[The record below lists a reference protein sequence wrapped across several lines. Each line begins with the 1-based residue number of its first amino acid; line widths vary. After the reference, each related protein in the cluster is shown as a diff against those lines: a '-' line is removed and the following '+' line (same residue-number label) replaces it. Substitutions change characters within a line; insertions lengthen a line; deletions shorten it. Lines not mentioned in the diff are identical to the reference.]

1 PLVLTHKIPTVL
13 NKRGITI
20 PIFAIIGI
28 LTVAGACF
36 AAVIAVLLYRSST
49 RELAEV
55 ASDQVASWAAPGL
68 PSKLRFPASTS
79 DARRVFCVY
88 DNRLSERPTGLN
100 FSIEDL
106 RVEYCDDIVYGYV
119 GLDSSATNIRS
130 KLPKY
135 DFLDEGFKRSS
146 TRELAEVASD
156 QVASWAAPGLPSKL
170 RFPASTSDARRVF
183 CVYDNRLSERP
194 TGLNFS
200 IEDLR
205 VEYCDDIVY
214 GYVGLDSSATNIRS
228 KLPKYDFLDEGFK

>member
-1 PLVLTHKIPTVL
+1 MCGPCLLGRIGRALWALRPTCYQF
-13 NKRGITI
+13 RSHD
-20 PIFAIIGI
+20 
-28 LTVAGACF
+28 
-36 AAVIAVLLYRSST
+36 RSST

-135 DFLDEGFKRSS
+135 DFLDEGFKR
-146 TRELAEVASD
+146 
-156 QVASWAAPGLPSKL
+156 
-170 RFPASTSDARRVF
+170 
-183 CVYDNRLSERP
+183 
-194 TGLNFS
+194 
-200 IEDLR
+200 
-205 VEYCDDIVY
+205 
-214 GYVGLDSSATNIRS
+214 
-228 KLPKYDFLDEGFK
+228 